1 MKLTKADVNIL
12 ESIHIQYLSGLVL
25 KYKNSYMPESYECT
39 GRTSG
44 QIAKRYQGE
53 LDDFVSSKKYLP
65 IDSRVNNI
73 PQITTVLQI
82 AANKSYNEARD
93 WSENPHIKMRALRRC
108 IRYVQHLKEIH
119 PDAGIYSNRA
129 LCGIRRN
136 VTQ

>member
-1 MKLTKADVNIL
+1 MKLTEADVNIL
-12 ESIHIQYLSGLVL
+12 ESIHIQHLSGLVM
-25 KYKNSYMPESYECT
+25 KYKDSYMPELYECT

-44 QIAKRYQGE
+44 QLAERYQGE
-53 LDDFVSSKKYLP
+53 LDDFVSSKTYLP
-65 IDSRVNNI
+65 IDSRVKNI
-73 PQITTVLQI
+73 PQIKTILQI

-93 WSENPHIKMRALRRC
+93 WSENPYIKMRALRRC

-119 PDAGIYSNRA
+119 PDAEIYSNMA